1 MTYKKPPAVNQLD
14 AFTLLLGDA
23 FRDLRK
29 AKGYR
34 SYEIF
39 AHEHNLSRIHYYQ
52 MEKGTNCTLKS
63 LLRVLNA
70 HELDVFLFFAMID
83 PQNKFHEN

>member
-1 MTYKKPPAVNQLD
+1 MTYKKPPPVNQLD
-14 AFTLLLGDA
+14 AFTHLLGDA

-29 AKGYR
+29 AKGYH
-34 SYEIF
+34 SYENF
-39 AHEHNLSRIHYYQ
+39 AHDYGLSRIHYYQ

-63 LLRVLNA
+63 LLRLLNA

-83 PQNKFHEN
+83 PKNKLHEN